1 MFVLIMPT
9 IESICEDYGLD
20 YNDTNEEELLGQQG
34 LEAYHIEVNDGESF
48 EIPEGFIGRI
58 NQDEQTFYKKV
69 LVDEDMD
76 YYEKEEIQDDL
87 PAGLYQLDQDE
98 INLIMNIQEKLQAWA
113 KETVNCY
120 LLKFR
125 K

>member
-9 IESICEDYGLD
+9 IESICEDYVLD
-20 YNDTNEEELLGQQG
+20 YYDDSNTREVLDLQG
-34 LEAYHIEVNDGESF
+34 LEAYQIEVNDGETF

-98 INLIMNIQEKLQAWA
+98 I
-113 KETVNCY
+113 TVKQIY
-120 LLKFR
+120 QTDVF
-125 K
+125 

>member
-9 IESICEDYGLD
+9 IESICEDYVLD
-20 YNDTNEEELLGQQG
+20 YYDDSNTIELLERQG
-34 LEAYHIEVNDGESF
+34 LEAYQIEVNDGETF

-98 INLIMNIQEKLQAWA
+98 I
-113 KETVNCY
+113 TVKQIY
-120 LLKFR
+120 QTDVF
-125 K
+125 